1 MVQNE
6 IIRFS
11 NVTFKY
17 DEDEPTALENVTFNI
32 KRGKWTSIVGHNGS
46 GKSTIAKLLMGIN
59 NNYEGDIIVK
69 DIKVSE
75 ENIDEVRK
83 YIGIVFQNP
92 DNQFIGSTVEYDV
105 AFGMENQ
112 GIEYSLM
119 HTIVDQ
125 VLTEVGMLEMKT
137 FEPSHLSGGQK
148 QRVAIAGIL
157 AMSPDVIILDEAT
170 AMLDPEGKESI
181 MNLIKTIQDERHLTV
196 ISITHDLEEAVEADE
211 IIVMNKGKVYK
222 QDVPEEIFKEGAYLT
237 EIGLDLPFAMRM
249 NSLLLNNYAF
259 SSFEQLVN
267 RL

>member
-17 DEDEPTALENVTFNI
+17 DQEEPAALENVTFNI

-46 GKSTIAKLLMGIN
+46 GKSTIAKLVMGIN

-75 ENIDEVRK
+75 ETIDDVRK
-83 YIGIVFQNP
+83 YVGIVFQNP

-112 GIEYSLM
+112 GIEYSIM
-119 HTIVDQ
+119 HKIVDQ

-181 MNLIKTIQDERHLTV
+181 MNLIKAIQEERHLTV

-211 IIVMNKGKVYK
+211 IIVMNKGKVYR
-222 QDVPEEIFKEGAYLT
+222 QDIPEEIFKEGEYLT
-237 EIGLDLPFAMRM
+237 EIGLDLPFAMKM
-249 NSLLLNNYAF
+249 NSLLLNNYSF

>member
-1 MVQNE
+1 MMQNE

-83 YIGIVFQNP
+83 HIGIVFQNP

>member
-75 ENIDEVRK
+75 KNIDEVRK
-83 YIGIVFQNP
+83 HIGIVFQNP

>member
-83 YIGIVFQNP
+83 HIGIVFQNP

-181 MNLIKTIQDERHLTV
+181 MNLIKTIQNERHLTV

-222 QDVPEEIFKEGAYLT
+222 QDVPEKIFKEGAYLT

>member
-6 IIRFS
+6 IIRLS

-46 GKSTIAKLLMGIN
+46 GQSTIAKLVMGIN
-59 NNYEGDIIVK
+59 NHYEGDIMLK
-69 DIKVSE
+69 DTKVSE
-75 ENIDEVRK
+75 KNIDEVRK
-83 YIGIVFQNP
+83 HIGIVFQNP

-148 QRVAIAGIL
+148 QRVAIACII

-170 AMLDPEGKESI
+170 AM
-181 MNLIKTIQDERHLTV
+181 
-196 ISITHDLEEAVEADE
+196 
-211 IIVMNKGKVYK
+211 
-222 QDVPEEIFKEGAYLT
+222 
-237 EIGLDLPFAMRM
+237 
-249 NSLLLNNYAF
+249 
-259 SSFEQLVN
+259 
-267 RL
+267 

>member
-83 YIGIVFQNP
+83 HIGIVFQNP

-170 AMLDPEGKESI
+170 AMLDPEGKGSI

-222 QDVPEEIFKEGAYLT
+222 QDVREEIFKEGAYLT

>member
-69 DIKVSE
+69 DNKVSE

-83 YIGIVFQNP
+83 HIGIVFQNP

>member
-83 YIGIVFQNP
+83 HIGIVFQNP

-170 AMLDPEGKESI
+170 AMLDPDGKESI

>member
-83 YIGIVFQNP
+83 HIGIVFQNP

>member
-83 YIGIVFQNP
+83 HIGIVFQNP

-125 VLTEVGMLEMKT
+125 VLTEVSMLEMKT

>member
-46 GKSTIAKLLMGIN
+46 GKSTFAKLLMGIN

-83 YIGIVFQNP
+83 HIGIVFQNP

>member
-83 YIGIVFQNP
+83 HIGIVFQNP

-157 AMSPDVIILDEAT
+157 AMSPDVIILDEPT
-170 AMLDPEGKESI
+170 TNLDEQSI
-181 MNLIKTIQDERHLTV
+181 EELW
-196 ISITHDLEEAVEADE
+196 ISLKNISANKICLVVTHD
-211 IIVMNKGKVYK
+211 
-222 QDVPEEIFKEGAYLT
+222 QS
-237 EIGLDLPFAMRM
+237 FALRCDRV
-249 NSLLLNNYAF
+249 LKLLNK
-259 SSFEQLVN
+259 QLVEVKKN
-267 RL
+267 A

>member
-83 YIGIVFQNP
+83 HIGIVFQNP
-92 DNQFIGSTVEYDV
+92 DNQFIGSTVEYHV

-112 GIEYSLM
+112 GIEYSPM

-125 VLTEVGMLEMKT
+125 GLTEVGMLEMKT

-157 AMSPDVIILDEAT
+157 AMSPDVMIVDGAT
-170 AMLDPEGKESI
+170 ARLDPEAKESI
-181 MNLIKTIQDERHLTV
+181 MNLIKPIQHERHRTV
-196 ISITHDLEEAVEADE
+196 ISTTHDFEEEVEADE

-222 QDVPEEIFKEGAYLT
+222 QDVPEEIFKAGAYLT
-237 EIGLDLPFAMRM
+237 ERGLDLPFAMRM

>member
-83 YIGIVFQNP
+83 HIGIVFQNP

-181 MNLIKTIQDERHLTV
+181 MNLIKTIQDGRHLTV

>member
-75 ENIDEVRK
+75 ENVDEVRK
-83 YIGIVFQNP
+83 HIGIVFQNP

-181 MNLIKTIQDERHLTV
+181 MNLIKTIQDGRHLTV

>member
-83 YIGIVFQNP
+83 HIGIVFQNP

-148 QRVAIAGIL
+148 KRVAIAGIL

>member
-17 DEDEPTALENVTFNI
+17 DEDEPTALANVTFNI

-83 YIGIVFQNP
+83 HIGIVFQNP

-181 MNLIKTIQDERHLTV
+181 MNLIKAIQDERHLTV

>member
-75 ENIDEVRK
+75 ENIGEVRK
-83 YIGIVFQNP
+83 HIGIVFQNP

-181 MNLIKTIQDERHLTV
+181 MNLIKTIQDGRHLTV

>member
-83 YIGIVFQNP
+83 HIGIVFQNP
-92 DNQFIGSTVEYDV
+92 VNQFIGSTVEYDV

-148 QRVAIAGIL
+148 QRVAIAG
-157 AMSPDVIILDEAT
+157 ILDEAT

>member
-75 ENIDEVRK
+75 ENVDEVRK
-83 YIGIVFQNP
+83 HIGIVFQNP